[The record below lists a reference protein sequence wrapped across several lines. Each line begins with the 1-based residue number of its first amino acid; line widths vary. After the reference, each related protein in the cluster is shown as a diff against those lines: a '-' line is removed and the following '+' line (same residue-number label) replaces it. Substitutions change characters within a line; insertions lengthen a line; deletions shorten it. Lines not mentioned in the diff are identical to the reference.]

1 MVAGVSKVNGL
12 AAYIFIYH
20 SLVYTSRG
28 DDIESSVWSW
38 SCCSSGSNDSI
49 ILVAVDVAVAVVVL
63 HKEQKSEI
71 IELSD
76 LNL

>member
-1 MVAGVSKVNGL
+1 MNGL

-20 SLVYTSRG
+20 SLVYKNRG

-49 ILVAVDVAVAVVVL
+49 ILVAVAVAVAVVL